1 MNHKDALFSEGTV
14 ADVLG
19 LPKSSIKKK
28 LDNCELNYL
37 NFNSAGGRFV
47 PESELLGFAEFRDFK
62 QSRWDSELEI
72 APLRPYKAVELF
84 AGGGGLAL
92 GLAKSGVSHR
102 LLNEKNRSA
111 CNTLRKNFSGVEVVE
126 GDVTE
131 VDFTLY
137 KGIDLVCG
145 GFPCQSF
152 SHSGKR
158 LGFEDVRGTLFHEFA
173 RAVDEMQPKMF
184 LAENVKGL
192 VDHDEGRTL
201 ATIVSV
207 LESIGYTLITP
218 KVLKALYYK
227 VPQKRERLFIVGV
240 RSDLFR
246 DGMFEWPSVYKRPLV
261 LNDAL
266 FKGELFS
273 TDVEPSAGQEYT
285 RNKTDIM
292 ANIPEGGYWRDLP
305 AHLQKDYMKAAYY
318 ASGGKTGFARRLSR
332 YEPCLTLTTSPAQ
345 KQTER
350 CHPTQTRPLQIREYA
365 RIQTF
370 PDSWE
375 FSGSVSS
382 IYKQIGNA
390 VPVELAFAVGRKVV
404 ETLNKIETCGR

>member
-1 MNHKDALFSEGTV
+1 MGQKDTLFSEGTV

-19 LPKSSIKKK
+19 LPKSSVKKK
-28 LDNCELNYL
+28 LDAGELYCIHA
-37 NFNSAGGRFV
+37 AGGRFV
-47 PESELLGFAEFRDFK
+47 PESELLRFVEFKAYR
-62 QSRWDSELEI
+62 QSRWDAELEI
-72 APLRPYKAVELF
+72 SPFKRYQAVELF

-92 GLAKSGVSHR
+92 GVAKSGIEHR
-102 LLNEKNRSA
+102 LLNEKDHSA
-111 CNTLRKNFSGVEVVE
+111 CATLRKNLSNVEIVE
-126 GDVTE
+126 GDVAD

-158 LGFEDVRGTLFHEFA
+158 LGFEDVRGTLFYEFA
-173 RAVDEMQPKMF
+173 RAVSEMKPKIF

-192 VDHDEGRTL
+192 VDHDGGKTL
-201 ATIVSV
+201 ATISAV
-207 LESIGYTLITP
+207 LESIGYTLIP
-218 KVLKALYYK
+218 PRVLRALHYK

-240 RSDLFR
+240 RNDLHQE
-246 DGMFEWPSVYKRPLV
+246 GLFEWPSVYKKPLT

-266 FKGELFS
+266 FKGELYS
-273 TDVEPSAGQEYT
+273 TDVESSVGQVYPA
-285 RNKTDIM
+285 RKRDIM
-292 ANIPEGGYWRDLP
+292 ECVPEGGYWRDLP
-305 AHLQKDYMKAAYY
+305 TLLQKEYMKAAFH

-350 CHPTQTRPLQIREYA
+350 CHPTQTRPLQTREYA

-375 FSGSVSS
+375 FVGSVSS

-390 VPVELAFAVGRKVV
+390 VPVELAYAVSRKVV
-404 ETLNKIETCGR
+404 EALNKIEMYGR